1 MNKIKA
7 FFNVLCISM
16 LVFSLTACM
25 TDQYIKHHPASHLG
39 ATYVSLEE
47 DIILYISEEEG
58 VEVHKGYFIHD
69 GVQIDVVF
77 TDVRLVSNGITMQTK
92 EQYEAGKGDKLV
104 TFMYSTLDEN
114 KFVVE
119 VTKDTDYFKE
129 GELRT
134 FVRK

>member
-1 MNKIKA
+1 
-7 FFNVLCISM
+7 
-16 LVFSLTACM
+16 
-25 TDQYIKHHPASHLG
+25 
-39 ATYVSLEE
+39 
-47 DIILYISEEEG
+47 
-58 VEVHKGYFIHD
+58 
-69 GVQIDVVF
+69 
-77 TDVRLVSNGITMQTK
+77 MQTK